1 MIKNYLLISLRTLR
15 KHKLF
20 SFINILGLSTGI
32 AASVL
37 LMNYVAFEWSFDRF
51 HTEADRTFRMQL
63 DTYRN
68 GVKESGSLII
78 YYGAGPA
85 IKEAFPEVETYVR
98 LHRADGMINYHS
110 PSGELIS
117 HHERKSLYA
126 DSTFFDV
133 FSFPL
138 IDGDPAHLLRNPS
151 SVVISESAAKKYFG
165 NDDPIGKTITL
176 TTEWKGGEY
185 TVEGIFR
192 DVPQNSHLQFD
203 FLFAIENLLSNQ
215 QFKDGAWYWA
225 NFYTYVQLKRGSD
238 AAAFEKKLPMVI
250 EKHLGQQL
258 RRINTEEKLL
268 IQPIAD
274 IHLQSELPTDNAISG
289 NYKTVS
295 FLLIISFLIVGIAW
309 INYVNLS
316 TARASERA
324 REVGMRK
331 VMGSGKRELILQ
343 FMFES
348 TLLTTLSLTIAT
360 MIVIFA
366 TPYFNGFMGI
376 GADGIPT
383 QNFQLI
389 MIAIAVIGTF
399 LAGLYPAFVMSSF
412 KPLSALKGKS
422 PKSSGSVFVRRG
434 LVILQ
439 FASSVILIVAALT
452 IYTQLSFM
460 RNQDLGMTLDQ
471 KVVVRSPKIIKS
483 DSYLNEMSYFKQRLK
498 SQSAVT
504 HITSSSEV
512 PGKSIFWTMESR
524 LKSEN
529 DDVRRIAN
537 VMAVDEEFIP
547 AFDMKLI
554 AGRNFSQTLA
564 DLNEATIVNEAML
577 LASGFTNAEEA
588 IGQELLIGEFQLKRI
603 IGVVKNF
610 HQQSLHEAPT
620 PIIFY
625 YIPWVQDYITFS
637 MTSTN
642 VRETMGI
649 IQQEYKKA
657 FPDNAFNFFFLDDQ
671 YNAQYTSDERS
682 WKAFIFFS
690 MLSIVIAC
698 LGLFGLSSFVV
709 DQRSKEIAIR
719 KVLGASSRMI
729 AFVLSKEF
737 LTLVV
742 ISIVLAAPLSWL
754 LMNEW
759 LQDFAFRIDVPWW
772 SIGTAAASVILIAWV
787 TISYQ
792 TIKASMANPV
802 DAIKEN

>member
-1 MIKNYLLISLRTLR
+1 
-15 KHKLF
+15 
-20 SFINILGLSTGI
+20 
-32 AASVL
+32 
-37 LMNYVAFEWSFDRF
+37 
-51 HTEADRTFRMQL
+51 
-63 DTYRN
+63 
-68 GVKESGSLII
+68 
-78 YYGAGPA
+78 
-85 IKEAFPEVETYVR
+85 
-98 LHRADGMINYHS
+98 
-110 PSGELIS
+110 
-117 HHERKSLYA
+117 
-126 DSTFFDV
+126 
-133 FSFPL
+133 
-138 IDGDPAHLLRNPS
+138 
-151 SVVISESAAKKYFG
+151 
-165 NDDPIGKTITL
+165 
-176 TTEWKGGEY
+176 
-185 TVEGIFR
+185 
-192 DVPQNSHLQFD
+192 
-203 FLFAIENLLSNQ
+203 
-215 QFKDGAWYWA
+215 
-225 NFYTYVQLKRGSD
+225 
-238 AAAFEKKLPMVI
+238 
-250 EKHLGQQL
+250 
-258 RRINTEEKLL
+258 
-268 IQPIAD
+268 
-274 IHLQSELPTDNAISG
+274 
-289 NYKTVS
+289 
-295 FLLIISFLIVGIAW
+295 
-309 INYVNLS
+309 
-316 TARASERA
+316 
-324 REVGMRK
+324 
-331 VMGSGKRELILQ
+331 
-343 FMFES
+343 
-348 TLLTTLSLTIAT
+348 
-360 MIVIFA
+360 
-366 TPYFNGFMGI
+366 
-376 GADGIPT
+376 
-383 QNFQLI
+383 
-389 MIAIAVIGTF
+389 
-399 LAGLYPAFVMSSF
+399 
-412 KPLSALKGKS
+412 LKGKS

-439 FASSVILIVAALT
+439 FASSIILIVAALT

-460 RNQDLGMTLDQ
+460 RNQDLGMTLDK

-483 DSYLNEMSYFKQRLK
+483 DSYLNEMNYFKQRLK
-498 SQSAVT
+498 SQSAVA

-512 PGKSIFWTMESR
+512 PGKSIFWTIESR
-524 LKSEN
+524 LTSEN

-547 AFDMKLI
+547 AFGMKLI
-554 AGRNFSQTLA
+554 AGRNFSQQLA

-588 IGQELLIGEFQLKRI
+588 IGQELLIGEFQVKKI

-637 MTSTN
+637 ITSNN
-642 VRETMGI
+642 VRETMGT

-682 WKAFIFFS
+682 WEAFIFFS

-729 AFVLSKEF
+729 TFVLSKEF

-742 ISIVLAAPLSWL
+742 ISIALAAPLSWL

-792 TIKASMANPV
+792 TIRASIANPV